1 MRKSQKYNLG
11 SYITPSH
18 TPRHAPRELRLLGHG
33 CRRIG
38 PKSDMPFCEQAPNII
53 RHALRELRSL
63 SHGCRRIDAEASTS
77 LCEQVPNGR
86 LTFCICMARSLREKL
101 ALDY

>member
-1 MRKSQKYNLG
+1 
-11 SYITPSH
+11 
-18 TPRHAPRELRLLGHG
+18 
-33 CRRIG
+33 
-38 PKSDMPFCEQAPNII
+38 MPFCEQAPNII

-86 LTFCICMARSLREKL
+86 LTFCICMARSLHENGVNVV
-101 ALDY
+101 